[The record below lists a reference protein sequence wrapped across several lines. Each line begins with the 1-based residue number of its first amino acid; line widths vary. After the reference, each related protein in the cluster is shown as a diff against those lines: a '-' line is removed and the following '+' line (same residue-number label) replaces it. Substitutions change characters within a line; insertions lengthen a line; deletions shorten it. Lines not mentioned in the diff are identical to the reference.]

1 MDCIIVPEL
10 IVKPAI
16 KDKPLVLPDE
26 NPSCFVKVYI
36 PINRNPT
43 NANNVNDEIK
53 IYRSV
58 TREEIKDRIA
68 KLKIEKAI
76 IEENGFVLTEAEAMD
91 LECIINEIS
100 ILRWVLN

>member
-1 MDCIIVPEL
+1 M
-10 IVKPAI
+10 K
-16 KDKPLVLPDE
+16 
-26 NPSCFVKVYI
+26 
-36 PINRNPT
+36 
-43 NANNVNDEIK
+43 
-53 IYRSV
+53 